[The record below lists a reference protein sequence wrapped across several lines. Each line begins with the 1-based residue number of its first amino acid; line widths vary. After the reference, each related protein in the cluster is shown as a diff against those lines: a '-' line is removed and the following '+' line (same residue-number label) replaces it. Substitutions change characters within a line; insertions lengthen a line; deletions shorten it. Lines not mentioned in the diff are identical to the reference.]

1 MWYYDAM
8 IWLVVVN
15 PSESYVSI
23 DIIIIIIGTSSP
35 LLGQKITH
43 NISNHLITLQTF
55 DKMGGE
61 EKKTKHENSPRLETW
76 NIKWIPSGYLT

>member
-23 DIIIIIIGTSSP
+23 DIIIIIGTSSP
-35 LLGQKITH
+35 LLGQKN
-43 NISNHLITLQTF
+43 NIQYFKPPNYSSNIQ
-55 DKMGGE
+55 
-61 EKKTKHENSPRLETW
+61 
-76 NIKWIPSGYLT
+76 

>member
-1 MWYYDAM
+1 M

-23 DIIIIIIGTSSP
+23 DIIIIIGTSSP

-55 DKMGGE
+55 NKMGGE
-61 EKKTKHENSPRLETW
+61 EKKLNMKIHQDLRLG
-76 NIKWIPSGYLT
+76 I